1 MKIKED
7 KNPHV
12 YLIMER
18 EPENEEFPSIVAG
31 VCGTRKKAEAAIA
44 EYEDK
49 SDKTEDELYWEIE
62 YRAVT

>member
-1 MKIKED
+1 
-7 KNPHV
+7 
-12 YLIMER
+12 MER